1 MDDVSGSRVELPAWK
16 DKYGRMALQGRA
28 QQLGPLNTKVDP
40 TILDAGNGGLGD
52 AAQSRQ
58 LCLAQTLQ
66 LADDTYRLARGDVDA
81 LFCGNEFAHISV
93 SDSHVE

>member
-1 MDDVSGSRVELPAWK
+1 MAVKGSAKHL
-16 DKYGRMALQGRA
+16 GALYTQ
-28 QQLGPLNTKVDP
+28 VDP
-40 TILDAGNGGLGD
+40 AILDAGNGGLGD

>member
-40 TILDAGNGGLGD
+40 TILDAGNGGLRD
-52 AAQSRQ
+52 AAQGGE
-58 LCLAQTLQ
+58 LGLAETLQ
-66 LADDTYRLARGDVDA
+66 LADDPYRLTRGDINA
-81 LFCGNEFAHISV
+81 FFGRNELAHISV